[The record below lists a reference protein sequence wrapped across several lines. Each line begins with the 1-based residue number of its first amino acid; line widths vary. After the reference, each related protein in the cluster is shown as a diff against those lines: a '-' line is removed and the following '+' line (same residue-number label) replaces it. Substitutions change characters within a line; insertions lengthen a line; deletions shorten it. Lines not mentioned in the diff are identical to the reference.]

1 MDIQGVFK
9 TLSNILNATFCK
21 IVNSPTSPCILGYIL
36 QNPIEHGH
44 KKRKDS
50 LETRVVLL
58 ILSPELEDQNSEKW
72 RLLLV

>member
-21 IVNSPTSPCILGYIL
+21 IVNSPISPRILGYIL
-36 QNPIEHGH
+36 KNSIEHSH

-50 LETRVVLL
+50 LETRAVLL
-58 ILSPELEDQNSEKW
+58 IFSLELEHQNSEKW